1 MKERG
6 DLMLLVKNLIS
17 FPGLGIGEFSL
28 DNVAFTIGENF
39 SVYWYGIIITCGII
53 FAYLYAVYRG
63 KFESVCFD
71 DTIDIAIWTVILGVI
86 GARLYYVLTSLDQY
100 IDDSFGQTLKNML
113 NLRGGG
119 LAIYGGIIGGILGI
133 VIATRIK
140 KINTIKLFDMAAP
153 GVMIG
158 QLLGR
163 WGNFFNGEA
172 FGGIV
177 SEKNPLYFMRMG
189 IISSNSISDFGTTE
203 MVYVHP
209 TFLYESLWN
218 LTGFIIINA
227 LYKKKKFNGQIA
239 CMYLSWYGFGRM
251 FIEGLRTDSLYIGNT
266 GIRIS
271 QLVGLICFVV
281 FGALLVVGLIYSK
294 KFDGDDSKL
303 TAFDKILV
311 PSLVE
316 NPVFFAKKSTVAESE
331 AVQNG
336 GEATKTE
343 KAKTEEAEPEADE
356 VADEPSKVEVEADT
370 EETKEET
377 ENGEDN

>member
-1 MKERG
+1 
-6 DLMLLVKNLIS
+6 MLLAKNLIS

-28 DNVAFTIGENF
+28 DNIAFTVGENF

-63 KFESVCFD
+63 KYESVSFD
-71 DTIDIAIWTVILGVI
+71 DTIDIVIWTVILGVV
-86 GARLYYVLTSLDQY
+86 GARLYFVLTSLDKY
-100 IDDSFGQTLKNML
+100 IDESFMQTVTNML

-133 VIATRIK
+133 AISTRFK
-140 KINTIKLFDMAAP
+140 KINTIKVFDMAAP

-218 LTGFIIINA
+218 LTGFVIINA

-251 FIEGLRTDSLYIGNT
+251 FIEGLRTDSLYLGNT

-271 QLVGLICFVV
+271 QLVGFVCFIV
-281 FGALLVVGLIYSK
+281 FGALLVAGLIYSK
-294 KFDGDDSKL
+294 KFDGDESKL
-303 TAFDKILV
+303 TAFDRILV

-316 NPVFFAKKSTVAESE
+316 HPVFFAKKAAVAEGAEETVE
-331 AVQNG
+331 AEDVVIEQTEDEAEIESD
-336 GEATKTE
+336 GEFSDVEDTE
-343 KAKTEEAEPEADE
+343 K
-356 VADEPSKVEVEADT
+356 
-370 EETKEET
+370 ET